1 MLDLDGITRRFLL
14 GESKTLVGVASYI
27 QNLSEI
33 LSQLQPRS
41 QTDSRRMEIAKENLR
56 EIKRH
61 VRKLEEKVTLLE
73 EHINLLEEE
82 KIKK

>member
-1 MLDLDGITRRFLL
+1 MIDFDKITRKFLI
-14 GESKTLVGVASYI
+14 GESRIAGVASYI

-33 LSQLQPRS
+33 LTQVRPRS
-41 QTDSRRMEIAKENLR
+41 RTDERRMEIAKENLR

-73 EHINLLEEE
+73 EHIGLLEED
-82 KIKK
+82 KR

>member
-1 MLDLDGITRRFLL
+1 MFDLNALTRKFLTN
-14 GESKTLVGVASYI
+14 ESKAVAGVASYI

-33 LSQLQPRS
+33 LGQMNPRS
-41 QTDSRRMEIAKENLR
+41 QVDSRRMEMAKQNLR

-73 EHINLLEEE
+73 EHINVLEEGND
-82 KIKK
+82 KK

>member
-1 MLDLDGITRRFLL
+1 MMIDFDKITRKFLI
-14 GESKTLVGVASYI
+14 GESRIAGVASYI

-33 LSQLQPRS
+33 LTQVRPRS
-41 QTDSRRMEIAKENLR
+41 RTDERRMEIAKENLR

-73 EHINLLEEE
+73 EHIGLLEED
-82 KIKK
+82 KR